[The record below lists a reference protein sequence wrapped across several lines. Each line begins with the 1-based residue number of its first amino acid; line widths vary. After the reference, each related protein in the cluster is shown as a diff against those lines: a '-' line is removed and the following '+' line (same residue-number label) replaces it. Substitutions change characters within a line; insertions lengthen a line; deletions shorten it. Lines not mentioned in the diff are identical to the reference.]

1 MLSCISACVE
11 FVISMLHLQHKIG
24 LKKAEQPDTSSNNGR
39 VTVTQSNSELLFVYC
54 DSSTAD
60 RGLNIAGE
68 IIEL

>member
-1 MLSCISACVE
+1 
-11 FVISMLHLQHKIG
+11 MLHLQHKIG

-54 DSSTAD
+54 ISSTAD